1 MNGLDLVWSAM
12 NDEFETFRKFFEECF
27 GEGSEGFAGTKLSG
41 QMLISA
47 ILNKKQE
54 TAFYLVNKGAALN
67 VQNEYGDT
75 PVNALVHGHCYGNK
89 CDRDYELLKLML
101 DKGAD
106 INIKNLHRMQPIDW
120 VLGEDIEMFSLMLD
134 YHPEI
139 YECKHECII
148 KYRDYYQ
155 LMIEKGV
162 IEKDESKMDLYALAE
177 DGTAKTFM
185 ERFDKSL
192 LREKNEY
199 GDTLIECAIYGKNW
213 EVVKFLLSQGIDI
226 NEKVWKGEDT
236 VLYAVIEIINII
248 VKPETPKEQRTISDE
263 TMAFI
268 KYLLDNGADINA
280 ANPLSSL
287 ELAIPKKNHTN
298 DQMELFKML
307 LDYNPKIDED
317 FMETLEIRKTDE
329 LCELLR
335 SRGLIE

>member
-1 MNGLDLVWSAM
+1 MNGLDLIWSAM
-12 NDEFETFRKFFEECF
+12 NDDFETFRKFFEECF
-27 GEGSEGFAGTKLSG
+27 GEGSEGFSGTKLSG

-89 CDRDYELLKLML
+89 CNRDYELLKLML

-106 INIKNLHRMQPIDW
+106 LNIRNFNGRRPIMMTVGKDK
-120 VLGEDIEMFSLMLD
+120 DMFSLMLD

-139 YECKHECII
+139 YACKHKCVTR
-148 KYRDYYQ
+148 YHDYYQ
-155 LMIEKGV
+155 LMLEKGV

-185 ERFDKSL
+185 ERFDKKL

-213 EVVKFLLSQGIDI
+213 EVVKFLLSQGIDV
-226 NEKVWKGEDT
+226 NEKIWKREDT
-236 VLYAVIEIINII
+236 VLYGVIEIINII

-263 TMAFI
+263 TMAFV

-307 LDYNPKIDED
+307 LDYNPKIDEK
-317 FMETLEIRKTDE
+317 FMKTLERRKTDE

>member
-12 NDEFETFRKFFEECF
+12 NDDFETFRKFFEECF

-67 VQNEYGDT
+67 VQNEYGET
-75 PVNALVHGHCYGNK
+75 PVNALADMHCYGNK
-89 CDRDYELLKLML
+89 CDRDYELMKLML
-101 DKGAD
+101 DNGAD
-106 INIKNLHRMQPIDW
+106 LNIRNYDNMLPIIRVHGKDW
-120 VLGEDIEMFSLMLD
+120 KMFSLMLD

-139 YECKHECII
+139 YECKHDCITS
-148 KYRDYYQ
+148 YYDYYQ

-213 EVVKFLLSQGIDI
+213 EVVKFLLSQGIDV
-226 NEKVWKGEDT
+226 NENVWKKENS
-236 VLYAVIEIINII
+236 VLYGAIEIIMRAINS
-248 VKPETPKEQRTISDE
+248 KTPKEERTISDE
-263 TMAFI
+263 SMAFI
-268 KYLLDNGADINA
+268 KYLLENGADINKGGF
-280 ANPLSSL
+280 NSSL
-287 ELAIPKKNHTN
+287 NLVIFKINDWN
-298 DQMELFKML
+298 DQLELLNML

-317 FMETLEIRKTDE
+317 FMETLDDFGTEKVY
-329 LCELLR
+329 ELLR